1 MLTNT
6 GSCTTRLAKVTK
18 KIAASTFWL
27 GLPKDFELRDSLTRR
42 PPEDIRQLM
51 RRIEEYK
58 RLKDDQLQSK
68 GKAPVI
74 NHPRQIGFQSR
85 PQKDLRIQKL
95 GPQMGEVNVTFK
107 ELMHRIMDQIKNE
120 PYFRWPNKMRGD
132 PSRRN

>member
-1 MLTNT
+1 
-6 GSCTTRLAKVTK
+6 
-18 KIAASTFWL
+18 
-27 GLPKDFELRDSLTRR
+27 
-42 PPEDIRQLM
+42 M

-58 RLKDDQLQSK
+58 RLKDDRLQSK

-74 NHPRQIGFQSR
+74 NHPRQSSFQSR

-120 PYFRWPNKMRGD
+120 PYFRWPNKIKGD

>member
-27 GLPKDFELRDSLTRR
+27 GLPKDFELQDSLTRR

-51 RRIEEYK
+51 RRIKEYK
-58 RLKDDQLQSK
+58 WLEDDQLQSK

-74 NHPRQIGFQSR
+74 NHPWQSGFQSR
-85 PQKDLRIQKL
+85 LQKDLRIQKL